1 MALHRIIT
9 LIIFAYCL
17 VSVSAQQ
24 VVQKALSLSE
34 YEMVIEG
41 ELFLN
46 TSIKTPEG
54 NTEYQIVAPIELVFN
69 RNDLKILKNNPH
81 EYISLF
87 KISEPTMKLIIRGK
101 NEASSDKKIM
111 KGSETS
117 AYRDGDVVINKQAN
131 GFCSNNIE
139 VDLIIDDFRRQVEHN
154 GKNLK
159 FQLFIKCESTIGH
172 QKNVTG
178 KIRINDFVINDGV
191 FLDVNIPYPYIYP
204 DDITNEM
211 TNNDQLM
218 QSFTQHY
225 FKNLPSIDFN
235 ELASFLISPGGT
247 GEFNFDG
254 FWGSNNG
261 QYRLSYN
268 GSFRLKTGSVRK
280 H

>member
-1 MALHRIIT
+1 MALLRIVSLT
-9 LIIFAYCL
+9 IFACCL
-17 VSVSAQQ
+17 VSVSGQQ
-24 VVQKALSLSE
+24 VFQKALSLSE

-46 TSIKTPEG
+46 TSIKTAEG
-54 NTEYQIVAPIELVFN
+54 NAEYQIVAPIELLFN
-69 RNDLKILKNNPH
+69 RNDLIILKNNPH

-87 KISEPTMKLIIRGK
+87 KVSEPTMKLIIRAK

-111 KGSETS
+111 KGTETS
-117 AYRDGDVVINKQAN
+117 AYRDGDVVINKQVN

-139 VDLIIDDFRRQVEHN
+139 IDLIISDFRKQVEHN

-178 KIRINDFVINDGV
+178 RIRINDLVINDGI
-191 FLDVNIPYPYIYP
+191 FLDINIPYPSIYP
-204 DDITNEM
+204 NDIITEM
-211 TNNDQLM
+211 TNGDQLM
-218 QSFTQHY
+218 QSFTKHY

-235 ELASFLISPGGT
+235 ELASFLISPKGI

-254 FWGSNNG
+254 FWGSKNG
-261 QYRLSYN
+261 QFTLSYN
-268 GSFRLKTGSVRK
+268 GNFRLKAGSVRK
-280 H
+280 Y

>member
-1 MALHRIIT
+1 MALHRIVT
-9 LIIFAYCL
+9 LTLFVYCL
-17 VSVSAQQ
+17 VTVSAQQ
-24 VVQKALSLSE
+24 VFQKALSLSE

-46 TSIKTPEG
+46 TNIKTPDG
-54 NTEYQIVAPIELVFN
+54 NTDYQIVAPIELVFN
-69 RNDLKILKNNPH
+69 RNDLKIFYNNPH

-131 GFCSNNIE
+131 GFCSNNVE
-139 VDLIIDDFRRQVEHN
+139 VDLIIDDFRRQVEQN
-154 GKNLK
+154 NRNLK
-159 FQLFIKCESTIGH
+159 FQLFIKCESTIGY

-178 KIRINDFVINDGV
+178 KIRINDFVIKDGF
-191 FLDVNIPYPYIYP
+191 FLDINIPYPSIYH

-235 ELASFLISPGGT
+235 ELASFLINPKGI

-254 FWGSNNG
+254 FWGSKNG

-268 GSFRLKTGSVRK
+268 GNFRLRAGSVRK